1 MPAPEV
7 TREEL
12 KQVQDRVEFVAQ
24 EVEGE
29 KLLSRY
35 ILQQAR
41 QNGDDL
47 AALRTRAGRVEEKVD
62 RLEHK
67 VDRLEVE
74 MRELRSDLKG
84 LRDEFRSSQS
94 ELPGMIAEVMRE
106 VLRESKR

>member
-47 AALRTRAGRVEEKVD
+47 AALKTRMGRVEEKVD

-74 MRELRSDLKG
+74 MRELRSDLNG

-94 ELPGMIAEVMRE
+94 QLPGMIAEVMRE